1 MTEESEV
8 DKAPPENVL
17 KTFKCDIKVKG
28 YFINLICS
36 DIFCDEYKKT
46 HYRNFRSVQYL
57 QINLR
62 IRYIK

>member
-1 MTEESEV
+1 MTKENKT

-36 DIFCDEYKKT
+36 DILCDEYKKHT
-46 HYRNFRSVQYL
+46 TETFVVCSIYE
-57 QINLR
+57 
-62 IRYIK
+62 